1 MKIIRSIEGF
11 EDYDKAIKFGTL
23 LMQSNAIQPL
33 NFRFHR
39 KFSDK
44 KKYIYTLGVNK
55 QNNCNSCTK
64 PNSSSSSSLLLLE

>member
-64 PNSSSSSSLLLLE
+64 A